1 MERVGEIW
9 VARARG
15 QEGEAELCLLD
26 TKYLYGYL
34 ICISYIYI
42 YQVTFFY
49 SMISSMISIL
59 PLVTLLYT
67 FSTIL
72 LQALAPVSFPDVS
85 FWLWPSSWQ
94 QIANLVPGC

>member
-42 YQVTFFY
+42 SGYIF
-49 SMISSMISIL
+49 L
-59 PLVTLLYT
+59 
-67 FSTIL
+67 
-72 LQALAPVSFPDVS
+72 
-85 FWLWPSSWQ
+85 
-94 QIANLVPGC
+94 

>member
-9 VARARG
+9 VVWARG
-15 QEGEAELCLLD
+15 QEGEVALCLLD
-26 TKYLYGYL
+26 TNYTYIFIYTYF
-34 ICISYIYI
+34 IHMYIYI

-49 SMISSMISIL
+49 SMISIL
-59 PLVTLLYT
+59 PLLTLLYT
-67 FSTIL
+67 FSAIL

-85 FWLWPSSWQ
+85 SWLWPSSWQ